1 MTIPLVHTVR
11 FLREEETRGHHP
23 VRYACSDGGIYYC
36 KYRMDTG
43 DETELDFLWY
53 ELVGHVLLRQLGLP
67 TPDVAFVQVDEG
79 SFIPH
84 LAPNNAAHMRPGVIA
99 FGSKHMPGDPVNAF
113 WRYPTKPSF
122 KRLVDAE
129 QLIDI
134 ALFDLWVANT
144 DRGKPLWDEPGFNF
158 NLLRAP
164 VGVRHRLVT
173 IDHAF
178 ILGGELFL
186 RTFNPADHPPRV
198 DGKLFRTPM
207 FLDVM
212 GHLGAP
218 VRNQNMERCL
228 TSLRRTKPDE
238 LRRTLEA
245 ARAHWPY
252 PPAFADR
259 VIDFLWDPARLNL
272 LDHTVRSF
280 FNQLP

>member
-1 MTIPLVHTVR
+1 MR
-11 FLREEETRGHHP
+11 FACDDGH
-23 VRYACSDGGIYYC
+23 VYYC

-43 DETELDFLWY
+43 DATELDFLWY
-53 ELVGHVLLRQLGLP
+53 ELVGHVLLRLMGLP
-67 TPDVAFVQVDEG
+67 TPDAAFVVISEG
-79 SFIPH
+79 SFTPQ
-84 LAPNNAAHMRPGVIA
+84 LAPNNAAHMRPGVVA

-122 KRLVDAE
+122 RRLVDAE
-129 QLIDI
+129 ALIGI

-164 VGVRHRLVT
+164 VGARHRLVAM
-173 IDHAF
+173 DHAF

-186 RTFNPADHPPRV
+186 GSFNPAEHPPRV
-198 DGKLFRTPM
+198 DGKLFRTPL

-212 GHLGAP
+212 GHLGATM
-218 VRNQNMERCL
+218 RNRTLNQYL
-228 TSLRRTKPDE
+228 TSLPKTKPDA
-238 LRRTLEA
+238 LRQPLEA

-252 PPAFADR
+252 PPAFVDR
-259 VIDFLWDPARLNL
+259 VIDFLWDPARLRL
-272 LDHTVRSF
+272 LDQEAHSY